1 MSRRQGLLAGLLLV
15 LAVVNG
21 LVLQK
26 ELLLREGT
34 RLFLELAPVDPR
46 SLIQGDYMR
55 LDYALTR
62 ELQPPAP
69 DWPRDGRLVVR
80 TDERGVAGF
89 VGRDQ
94 GQPLE
99 GNQRFLRYRIRG
111 GRMQLGAESFFFQE
125 GQAELYQQARFAE
138 FRVNPAGEVVL
149 VGLRDEA
156 LQPLGKPG
164 PGRSRGET
172 GGGERSHR

>member
-1 MSRRQGLLAGLLLV
+1 MSRRQGLLAGLFLI

-21 LVLQK
+21 LVVQK

-62 ELQPPAP
+62 DLQPPAP

-80 TDERGVAGF
+80 ADERGVAGF
-89 VGRDQ
+89 VRRDQ
-94 GQPLE
+94 GEPLE
-99 GNQRFLRYRIRG
+99 GDERFLRYRIRG
-111 GRMQLGAESFFFQE
+111 GRIQLGAESFFFQE
-125 GQAELYQQARFAE
+125 GQAGFYSQARFAE
-138 FRVNPAGEVVL
+138 FRVTPAGVLVL
-149 VGLRDEA
+149 VGLRDED
-156 LQPLGKPG
+156 LQPLELREPL
-164 PGRSRGET
+164 ET
-172 GGGERSHR
+172 QPR

>member
-1 MSRRQGLLAGLLLV
+1 MSRRQGLLAGLVLV

-21 LVLQK
+21 LVLHK

-62 ELQPPAP
+62 DLQPPNP

-80 TDERGVAGF
+80 TDERGVAAF
-89 VGRDQ
+89 VRRDQ

-99 GNQRFLRYRIRG
+99 GNERFLRYRIRG
-111 GRMQLGAESFFFQE
+111 RRMQLGAESFFFQE
-125 GQAELYQQARFAE
+125 GQADLYQRARFAE
-138 FRVNPAGEVVL
+138 FRVNPAGDLVL
-149 VGLRDEA
+149 VGLRDEVLA
-156 LQPLGKPG
+156 PLGNQTAPEAG
-164 PGRSRGET
+164 PRS
-172 GGGERSHR
+172 GGERSQR

>member
-1 MSRRQGLLAGLLLV
+1 MSRRQGLLAGLVLV

-62 ELQPPAP
+62 DLQPPAP

-80 TDERGVAGF
+80 ADERGVAGF
-89 VGRDQ
+89 VRRDQ
-94 GQPLE
+94 GEPLQGDE
-99 GNQRFLRYRIRG
+99 RFLRYRIRG
-111 GRMQLGAESFFFQE
+111 ARMQLGAESFFFPE
-125 GQAELYQQARFAE
+125 GQAENYSRARFAE
-138 FRVNPAGEVVL
+138 FRVNPAGDLVL
-149 VGLRDEA
+149 VGLRDED
-156 LQPLGKPG
+156 LQPLENRTG
-164 PGRSRGET
+164 PEP
-172 GGGERSHR
+172 E